1 MKTANWKSENKKFNK
16 HKMVVGKKKN
26 PMVILNGKDTKALKI
41 LGKIIEGN
49 NTWILFHIFLDY
61 VLGT

>member
-16 HKMVVGKKKN
+16 HKMIVGKKKN

-41 LGKIIEGN
+41 LGKIIDGN
-49 NTWILFHIFLDY
+49 NT
-61 VLGT
+61 